1 MSKSTS
7 IVIGDHFEGFIANQ
21 IARGR
26 FGSASEVLR
35 AGLRLLEAQEQELE
49 LTRRALEAGEASGI
63 SECSADDIIQSV
75 IERRRANGTL

>member
-63 SECSADDIIQSV
+63 SERNADDIIQSV

>member
-7 IVIGDHFEGFIANQ
+7 LVIGDHFENFINSQ

-26 FGSASEVLR
+26 YGSASEVLR
-35 AGLRLLEAQEQELE
+35 AGLRLLEAQEQEWE

-63 SECSADDIIQSV
+63 SERSADDIIRSA
-75 IERRRANGTL
+75 IERRRSIGAL